1 MGSYMASKPNTTDW
15 RAELLDRVRGI
26 IMSAAPGIIETRKW
40 AKASNNM
47 QGVTVW
53 EHTGIICTG
62 ETYRDYVKLTFALGA
77 RLEDPAGLFNAGLGG
92 GTRRAIDI
100 REVDKLNEKALRAL
114 VKSAVALNT
123 AKAPVKKAR
132 AKKK

>member
-1 MGSYMASKPNTTDW
+1 
-15 RAELLDRVRGI
+15 
-26 IMSAAPGIIETRKW
+26 
-40 AKASNNM
+40 M
-47 QGVTVW
+47 QGVPVW

-100 REVDKLNEKALRAL
+100 REVDKLNKKALRAL

>member
-1 MGSYMASKPNTTDW
+1 MGSYMARKPDTTDW
-15 RAELLDRVRGI
+15 RAEKLDRVRAA
-26 IMSAAPGIIETRKW
+26 IMSAAP
-40 AKASNNM
+40 
-47 QGVTVW
+47 
-53 EHTGIICTG
+53 GIICTG
-62 ETYRDYVKLTFALGA
+62 ETYRDYLKLTFALGA

-92 GTRRAIDI
+92 GTRSAIDI

>member
-1 MGSYMASKPNTTDW
+1 MASKPNTTDW

-47 QGVTVW
+47 QGVPVW

>member
-1 MGSYMASKPNTTDW
+1 MARKPDTTDW
-15 RAELLDRVRGI
+15 RAEKLDRVRAI

-47 QGVTVW
+47 QGVPVW

>member
-1 MGSYMASKPNTTDW
+1 
-15 RAELLDRVRGI
+15 
-26 IMSAAPGIIETRKW
+26 MSAAPGIIETRKW

-47 QGVTVW
+47 QGVPVW

>member
-1 MGSYMASKPNTTDW
+1 MGSYMASKPDTTDW
-15 RAELLDRVRGI
+15 RAEILDCVRAI
-26 IMSAAPGIIETRKW
+26 IMSAAPGTIETRKW

-47 QGVTVW
+47 QGVPVW

-100 REVDKLNEKALRAL
+100 REVDKLNKKALRAL

>member
-1 MGSYMASKPNTTDW
+1 MASKPDTTDW
-15 RAELLDRVRGI
+15 RTEILDCVRAI
-26 IMSAAPGIIETRKW
+26 IMSAAPGTIETRKW

-47 QGVTVW
+47 QGVPVW

>member
-1 MGSYMASKPNTTDW
+1 MASKPNTTGW
-15 RAELLDRVRGI
+15 RAEILDRVRAI

-47 QGVTVW
+47 QGLPVW